1 MKIVMDTNVL
11 LMSIPKKSPYRK
23 IFDGL
28 IEGEYE
34 LVISNEILS
43 EYLEILERKTNEL
56 VAKNIGEFLI
66 NSRSVQKIDIFY
78 RWNLIEI
85 DPDDNKFVDC
95 AIAGNVK
102 FIVSNDSHFK
112 ILKDISFPSVD
123 VIQIDDFLEELN
135 KSEQ

>member
-95 AIAGNVK
+95 
-102 FIVSNDSHFK
+102 
-112 ILKDISFPSVD
+112 PTT
-123 VIQIDDFLEELN
+123 
-135 KSEQ
+135 

>member
-11 LMSIPKKSPYRK
+11 LMSIPKQSPYRI

-28 IEGEYE
+28 INGEYE

-43 EYLEILERKTNEL
+43 EYLEILERKANQA
-56 VAKNIGEFLI
+56 VAKNIGEFLV
-66 NSRSVQKIDIFY
+66 NSRNVQKIEIFF
-78 RWNLIEI
+78 RWNLIEK

-112 ILKDISFPSVD
+112 ILKTIDFPNVE
-123 VIQIDDFLEELN
+123 VIKIDDFLEELE
-135 KSEQ
+135 K